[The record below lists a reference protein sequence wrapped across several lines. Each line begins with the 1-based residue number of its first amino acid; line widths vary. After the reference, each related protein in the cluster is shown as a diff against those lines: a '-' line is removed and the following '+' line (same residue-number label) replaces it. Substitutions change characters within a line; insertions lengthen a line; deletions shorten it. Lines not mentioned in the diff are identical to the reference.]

1 MTPLMKSM
9 FGLSFCINL
18 ARRTDRWEAASTEF
32 RKAGLDVRRFD
43 AIDGATYPSHLVPP
57 SPELRWP
64 LTAGPYCCLL
74 SHLSVI
80 SFAKNAD
87 LPGIM
92 IFEDDLWL
100 SPDFCERADA
110 FLREVPDN
118 WDMIYWNGRV
128 MLDKAILSDQVT
140 RPSYV
145 YNCFAYCVSARAYD
159 RCIEA
164 LRTKAHWNDQLLA
177 GLHPQ
182 MRVYMPREPFAWQR
196 SDLGSDNKEKHG
208 RNHPPQHP
216 GVAAER
222 PDLSRKGGV
231 PVEREHPV
239 VRLPVRPA
247 PKLGPPLSPRPSH

>member
-9 FGLSFCINL
+9 FGMAFCINL
-18 ARRTDRWEAASTEF
+18 ARRTDRWAAASDEF
-32 RKAGLDVRRFD
+32 KKARLDVRRFD
-43 AIDGATYPSHLVPP
+43 AIDGADYPSHLVPESAP
-57 SPELRWP
+57 LRWP
-64 LTAGPYCCLL
+64 ITAGPYCCLL

-87 LPGIM
+87 LPGVM

-100 SPDFCERADA
+100 SPDFRERGDA

-128 MLDKAILSDQVT
+128 MLDRAVLSNEVT

-145 YNCFAYCVSARAYD
+145 YNCFAYCVSRKAYD

-164 LRTKAHWNDQLLA
+164 LRTKMHWNDQLLA

-182 MRVYMPREPFAWQR
+182 MYVYMPRVPFAWQR
-196 SDLGSDNKEKHG
+196 SDLGSDNKDKHG
-208 RNHPPQHP
+208 RDHPAQHS
-216 GVAAER
+216 GVAKER
-222 PDLSRKGGV
+222 PDLSRKGGLSMGSLDPHV
-231 PVEREHPV
+231 QFPI
-239 VRLPVRPA
+239 RPA
-247 PKLGPPLSPRPSH
+247 SQLGASRSPGTTH